1 MRISKWLSL
10 PVVALA
16 LLASTVV
23 AQVNTSDPEARNREL
38 FQTYGY
44 CLGQQRSLDQI
55 RRDFPSMRVSLYQAE
70 VAFSVTFG
78 KSCNAIGEQFSDA
91 VRQRLKDEFDKK
103 LPTTSISESIARD
116 LIVKVSARAK
126 GDIPSPVKETLL
138 AFNPDFRKSPGLEFI
153 RGFTRT
159 YSTLNHPKAKGLN
172 LEIKVPMS
180 WMAREG
186 NRPNVVQFFK
196 AEYGRSD
203 AAALLMVQQFT
214 LPKGAR
220 VSQRDIDEVFSA
232 RNLKDFVPDGAIML
246 ESKPITI
253 EGLKGGMWVLEE
265 SAQRLAFSM
274 TMRTLQYAI
283 LYNNR
288 LIFLQFAAGGT
299 EDTRAEWLATFERSR
314 PLFQMVA
321 NSLVIVDKYRN

>member
-1 MRISKWLSL
+1 MKVCLCLIF
-10 PVVALA
+10 A
-16 LLASTVV
+16 LLACTAV

-55 RRDFPSMRVSLYQAE
+55 RRDFPSLGVSLYQAE
-70 VAFSVTFG
+70 AAFSVTFG
-78 KSCNAIGEQFSDA
+78 KSCTAIGEQFSDA

-103 LPTTSISESIARD
+103 LPATSITESVARDFIAR
-116 LIVKVSARAK
+116 VSSRAK
-126 GDIPSPVKETLL
+126 GDIDTPVKETLL
-138 AFNPDFRKSPGLEFI
+138 SFNPDFRKSPGLEFM

-159 YSTLNHPKAKGLN
+159 YSTANHPKAKGLN

-203 AAALLMVQQFT
+203 VAALIMVQQFT
-214 LPKGAR
+214 PPKGVR
-220 VSQRDIDEVFSA
+220 VTQRDIDELFSA
-232 RNLKDFVPDGAIML
+232 RNLKDFVPDGAKIL
-246 ESKPITI
+246 ESKPITL
-253 EGLKGGMWVLEE
+253 EGSNGGMWVLEE
-265 SAQRLAFSM
+265 RGERLDFSM

-288 LIFLQFAAGGT
+288 LIFLKFAAGGT
-299 EDTRAEWLATFERSR
+299 EDTRAEWVATFERSR